1 MNNSFDSIK
10 ALSEY
15 EEKKRETIEKH
26 MSRKVYF
33 TDLSA
38 QIADDAEIG
47 ENTVIRSGVVIE
59 PGCRIGK
66 NCVIGPNTV
75 ISKSVIGDGV
85 KVNSSQVYDS
95 AIGKNTTVGPFAH
108 IRNNCRIGESCRIGN
123 FVELKNSVVKDKSK
137 ISHLSY
143 IGDAEL
149 GENVNM
155 GCGTITVNYDGI
167 GKYKTKILDNA
178 FVGCNS
184 NLIAPVTIGKGAL
197 IAAGTTVHEDVP
209 DGALAISRPRQ
220 TVKPGGASKIFG
232 LKREKKEKS
241 GE

>member
-66 NCVIGPNTV
+66 NCVIGLIPYIKKRYRRRV
-75 ISKSVIGDGV
+75 KSTPRRF
-85 KVNSSQVYDS
+85 
-95 AIGKNTTVGPFAH
+95 TTA
-108 IRNNCRIGESCRIGN
+108 R
-123 FVELKNSVVKDKSK
+123 
-137 ISHLSY
+137 
-143 IGDAEL
+143 
-149 GENVNM
+149 
-155 GCGTITVNYDGI
+155 
-167 GKYKTKILDNA
+167 
-178 FVGCNS
+178 
-184 NLIAPVTIGKGAL
+184 
-197 IAAGTTVHEDVP
+197 
-209 DGALAISRPRQ
+209 
-220 TVKPGGASKIFG
+220 
-232 LKREKKEKS
+232 
-241 GE
+241 